1 VRTELQGEEDSYPQE
16 IIHANHEERSIS
28 NIRHTHFSRN
38 PKIAEFLKAYDY
50 VKEFGEGVDRM
61 CKELAS
67 EGIKEPHYNL
77 VAFILKTTVLAR
89 NMKEEGH
96 EKGIKGHEKGI
107 KKGIKDNETLVN
119 NILVAIRENPNAS
132 YTTLAEMIG
141 TSYKTVRTIMS
152 ELVEAHVLTR
162 VGPKRGGFWKII

>member
-1 VRTELQGEEDSYPQE
+1 
-16 IIHANHEERSIS
+16 
-28 NIRHTHFSRN
+28 
-38 PKIAEFLKAYDY
+38 LKVYDY

-67 EGIKEPHYNL
+67 E
-77 VAFILKTTVLAR
+77 
-89 NMKEEGH
+89 
-96 EKGIKGHEKGI
+96 
-107 KKGIKDNETLVN
+107 GIKDNETLVN